1 MNANFDTHLKYTN
14 NHNMVKTLT
23 IKRNPLNKLW
33 SYMADKGYKLYPYQK
48 TGVKWM
54 LEKETLSKLP
64 GVNGGLLCDEPGLG
78 KTIQTC
84 ACIHGNRNHNGEV
97 KRTLLILPQ
106 AVVSQWVDAITRI
119 LPDAG
124 IYLHLGT
131 NRCRTVAELFNK
143 NLTGDWR
150 IAITTMG
157 MVYKRVKNCQDYL
170 KQKTVLHSIT
180 WDRIIIDE
188 IHYIRNAGSK
198 TAKLACLL
206 RAKHKWGLTGTPIQN
221 SCKDLISLYRFVG
234 LPDKINAPPYL
245 ESLNKI
251 YMKRRTKK
259 MVEHLN
265 SSLKLPTLFQE
276 NIALEFHDDEE
287 RNIYSKIM
295 RNVSNQFRDVLDNQ
309 FIQQHEKMVI
319 FFELLLR
326 LRQVSIHPQ
335 LVINGYRK
343 KFKKN
348 FRNFRGV
355 SAKFHK
361 IIQLIEEFPNEN
373 CLVFC
378 HFADEIK
385 ILGEQLSKHNIGW
398 NKYDGSMNAKERER
412 SIKDFVH
419 RGSVTNEMA
428 DRLNEDCA
436 DKIQSYSPRVLLIQI
451 NAGGVGLNLQQFS
464 RVFITSPN
472 WNPSNEI
479 QAIARAHRIGQKL
492 PVTVYRFS
500 LYDNM
505 GEFSTID
512 ERICQVQSNKR
523 NLMANLLD
531 DDELRYSGELNI
543 DHIRNKNIVEHLNYG
558 DMRSLLE

>member
-1 MNANFDTHLKYTN
+1 
-14 NHNMVKTLT
+14 MVKTLT
-23 IKRNPLNKLW
+23 IKQNPINKLW
-33 SYMADKGYKLYPYQK
+33 SYMADKGYTLYPYQK

-54 LEKETLSKLP
+54 LEKETKSKLN

-84 ACIHGNRNHNGEV
+84 ACIHGNRSSTGDV

-106 AVVSQWVDAITRI
+106 AVVSQWVNAITQI
-119 LPDAG
+119 IPDAG
-124 IYLHLGT
+124 IYMHLGN
-131 NRCRTVAELFNK
+131 NRCRTTAELFNR
-143 NLTGDWR
+143 NITGDWN
-150 IAITTMG
+150 IAITTFG
-157 MVYKRVKNCQDYL
+157 MLYKRIKNCKDYL
-170 KQKTVLHSIT
+170 RQKTVLHSFT

-188 IHYIRNAGSK
+188 IHYIRNPGSK

-206 RAKHKWGLTGTPIQN
+206 KATHKWGLTGTPIQN

-234 LPDKINAPPYL
+234 IPNKINSPPYL

-276 NIALEFHDDEE
+276 NIALEFASDEE

-295 RNVSNQFRDVLDNQ
+295 KNVSNQFRDVLDNQ
-309 FIQQHEKMVI
+309 FIQQREKMVI

-343 KFKKN
+343 KFQKN
-348 FRNFRGV
+348 FKNFPHI
-355 SAKFHK
+355 SAKFKK
-361 IIQLIEEFPNEN
+361 IIELINNCPDEN

-378 HFADEIK
+378 HFSEEIK
-385 ILGEQLSKHNIGW
+385 ILGEHLSKNNIGW
-398 NKYDGSMNAKERER
+398 RKYDGSMNSKQREMV
-412 SIKDFVH
+412 IQDFTY
-419 RGSVTNEMA
+419 RGPVVDSVIAE
-428 DRLNEDCA
+428 RLNEDTQEH
-436 DKIQSYSPRVLLIQI
+436 IQSFSPRVLLIQI

-464 RVFITSPN
+464 KVFITSPN

-479 QAIARAHRIGQKL
+479 QAIARAHRIGQKR

-500 LYDNM
+500 LYDNK

-512 ERICQVQSNKR
+512 ERICQVQTSKR
-523 NLMANLLD
+523 NVMADLLD
-531 DDELRYSGELNI
+531 DEELRYSGEINVDSI
-543 DHIRNKNIVEHLNYG
+543 KSRKIVEQLGYN
-558 DMRSLLE
+558 DMSSLLA